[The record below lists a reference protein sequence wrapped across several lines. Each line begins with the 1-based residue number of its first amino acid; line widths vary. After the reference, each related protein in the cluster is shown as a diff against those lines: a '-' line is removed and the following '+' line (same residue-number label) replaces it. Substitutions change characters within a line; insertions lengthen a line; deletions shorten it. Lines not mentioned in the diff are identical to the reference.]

1 MVANTHK
8 DTSFCRGCTARLVQP
23 VLCGHGWGGREWP
36 EPQSYSEGTQ
46 LSKTLR
52 FPFTQTLMKSARNH
66 ILRPE
71 SHGLLPSREGELL
84 FS

>member
-1 MVANTHK
+1 MAATRPLAVGK
-8 DTSFCRGCTARLVQP
+8 TSTASVPRARV
-23 VLCGHGWGGREWP
+23 WP